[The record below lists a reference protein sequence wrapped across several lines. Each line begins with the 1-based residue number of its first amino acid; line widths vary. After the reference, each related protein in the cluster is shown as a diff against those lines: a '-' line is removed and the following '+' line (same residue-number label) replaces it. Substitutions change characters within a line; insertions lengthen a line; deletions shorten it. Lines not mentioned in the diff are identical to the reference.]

1 MYKKGASITKI
12 ARTINVSKDTV
23 YKYLQERYSEQYK
36 EKEKIEEKQQTQQPQ
51 TQAQAQAQPQQPAQ
65 PQTQPTIM
73 TVKNPETPTL
83 VFVEKQESE
92 RLAKIMAKLNL
103 SQALS
108 EDEVKFLV
116 KVIEQHYTKLD
127 KVLEEEIKQG
137 AETESKKVF
146 LARLNNIIEDA
157 L

>member
-1 MYKKGASITKI
+1 MTAKKPDAP
-12 ARTINVSKDTV
+12 TV
-23 YKYLQERYSEQYK
+23 
-36 EKEKIEEKQQTQQPQ
+36 
-51 TQAQAQAQPQQPAQ
+51 
-65 PQTQPTIM
+65 
-73 TVKNPETPTL
+73 